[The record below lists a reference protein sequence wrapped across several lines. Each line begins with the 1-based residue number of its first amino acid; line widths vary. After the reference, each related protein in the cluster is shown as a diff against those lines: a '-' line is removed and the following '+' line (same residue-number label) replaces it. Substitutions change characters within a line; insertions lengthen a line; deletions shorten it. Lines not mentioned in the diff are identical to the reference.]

1 MTLLQPV
8 VLDRTRHYRAVFR
21 AGLVC
26 LCLLAFASTAS
37 AHDSEPINTEFASPL
52 ARRTANLNFDLQHFR
67 TGIDEPFAGIDFEYG
82 IAKRMQFSL
91 GMGVNRATEPGGSI
105 IGAGN
110 LELGYRFLLAGSNEK
125 PFAVSINPEV
135 ELPTGNPAVAERAYS
150 VGATINTDAHRG
162 EFWVHSN
169 LGYETPVSNFD
180 TKEKNFTYAV
190 AAMYEI
196 AEKWHPTIELFGQ
209 HDYNSGATEMS
220 VAPEIIYS
228 IGEHW
233 EVKAAVPLGATSDT
247 PSVGFQFR
255 VTWKIGRRED
265 HHD

>member
-1 MTLLQPV
+1 MYGIHSCLAAL
-8 VLDRTRHYRAVFR
+8 R
-21 AGLVC
+21 AGLAG
-26 LCLLAFASTAS
+26 LCLLAFVPAAS
-37 AHDSEPINTEFASPL
+37 AHDSEPINTEFATPL
-52 ARRTANLNFDLQHFR
+52 APRTANLNFDLQHFR
-67 TGIDEPFAGIDFEYG
+67 GGFDSPFTGIDFEYG
-82 IAKRMQFSL
+82 IARRMQFSL
-91 GMGVNRATEPGGSI
+91 GMGLNRAPEPGGSI
-105 IGAGN
+105 TGAGN
-110 LELGYRFLLAGSNEK
+110 LELGYRFLLAGSNET
-125 PFAVSINPEV
+125 PFSVSFNPGV
-135 ELPTGNPAVAERAYS
+135 ELPTGNSAVAEQAYS
-150 VGATINTDAHRG
+150 VGAAINTDAHRG

-196 AEKWHPTIELFGQ
+196 RHVWHPVVELFGQ
-209 HDYNSGATEMS
+209 HDYNSGTTVMS
-220 VAPEIIYS
+220 VAPEIIYG

-265 HHD
+265 HDHD